1 LLNALP
7 GTGIHVADQFTVSRG
22 KLIELVDPILDGL
35 NMPPY
40 ICFARKR
47 MKDERSEARLIAFP
61 EVLAGGL

>member
-1 LLNALP
+1 LL
-7 GTGIHVADQFTVSRG
+7 GTGIHVPDEFTVSRG
-22 KLIELVDPILDGL
+22 KLIELVDPVLNGL

-40 ICFARKR
+40 ISLARKR

>member
-1 LLNALP
+1 LNALP
-7 GTGIHVADQFTVSRG
+7 GTGIHVADQSTVSRG
-22 KLIELVDPILDGL
+22 KLIELVDPVLDGL

-40 ICFARKR
+40 IPFARKR